1 MQTVYLK
8 YEKSQVSTWDS
19 SARVGEHIPEANLQL
34 AESIYWAI
42 HKQK

>member
-8 YEKSQVSTWDS
+8 YEKSHVSAWDS
-19 SARVGEHIPEANLQL
+19 SAWAGEHIPETNLQL
-34 AESIYWAI
+34 AEIIYWAI

>member
-8 YEKSQVSTWDS
+8 YEKSHLSIWDS
-19 SARVGEHIPEANLQL
+19 SAQVGEHIPEANLQL
-34 AESIYWAI
+34 AESIYRAI